1 MAEKSGTGSGRRRAS
16 EDAAADSGSATVR
29 SFPDRG
35 ADGDGLTQ
43 RQRRVLEVIHDSIER
58 RGYPPSVR
66 EIGEAVG
73 LSSSST
79 VHAHLGA
86 LQDKGYLRRD
96 PTKPRAIEVCY
107 EPDSGAVV
115 DRRPVRHVPLVGD
128 VAAGTGTLAAEN
140 IEETMPLPEDLTGDG
155 QLFMLRVR
163 GDSMIDAGIFD
174 GDYVVVRQQ
183 PDAEPGDTVI
193 AGIPGE
199 EATVKTFLRRR
210 SKIVLRPENS
220 TMDEMVFDP
229 RDVAIYGKVVSL
241 LRRL

>member
-1 MAEKSGTGSGRRRAS
+1 MS
-16 EDAAADSGSATVR
+16 ELTPRQRQVLEFIDEEVR
-29 SFPDRG
+29 S
-35 ADGDGLTQ
+35 
-43 RQRRVLEVIHDSIER
+43 

-79 VHAHLGA
+79 VHAHLAA

-96 PTKPRAIEVCY
+96 PTKPRALELHF
-107 EPDSGAVV
+107 EPGSGAALE
-115 DRRPVRHVPLVGD
+115 RRPVRHVPLVGD
-128 VAAGTGTLAAEN
+128 VAAGTGVLAEEN
-140 IEETMPLPEDLTGDG
+140 IEETVPVPEDFTGAG

-163 GDSMIDAGIFD
+163 GDSMLDAGILD

-183 PDAEPGDTVI
+183 PTAEAGEIVV

-210 SKIVLRPENS
+210 GKIVLRPENPA
-220 TMDEMVFDP
+220 MGDLVYDPDE
-229 RDVAIYGKVVSL
+229 VAIYGKVVSL
-241 LRRL
+241 LRRF

>member
-1 MAEKSGTGSGRRRAS
+1 MS
-16 EDAAADSGSATVR
+16 ELTPRQRQVLEFIDEEVR
-29 SFPDRG
+29 S
-35 ADGDGLTQ
+35 
-43 RQRRVLEVIHDSIER
+43 

-79 VHAHLGA
+79 VHAHLAA

-96 PTKPRAIEVCY
+96 PTKPRALELHF
-107 EPDSGAVV
+107 EPGSGAALE
-115 DRRPVRHVPLVGD
+115 RRPVRHVPLVGD
-128 VAAGTGTLAAEN
+128 VAAGTGVLAEEN
-140 IEETMPLPEDLTGDG
+140 IEETVPMPEDFTGAG

-163 GDSMIDAGIFD
+163 GDSMVDAGVLD

-183 PDAEPGDTVI
+183 PTAEAGEIVV

-210 SKIVLRPENS
+210 SKIVLRPENPA
-220 TMDEMVFDP
+220 MEDLVYEPDE
-229 RDVAIYGKVVSL
+229 VAIYGKVVSL
-241 LRRL
+241 LRRF

>member
-1 MAEKSGTGSGRRRAS
+1 M
-16 EDAAADSGSATVR
+16 
-29 SFPDRG
+29 PD
-35 ADGDGLTQ
+35 LTARQ
-43 RQRRVLEVIHDSIER
+43 RQVLEFIDDEVRE

-79 VHAHLGA
+79 VHAHLAA

-96 PTKPRAIEVCY
+96 PTKPRALELHF
-107 EPDSGAVV
+107 DSGSGTALE
-115 DRRPVRHVPLVGD
+115 RRPVRHVPLVGD
-128 VAAGTGTLAAEN
+128 VAAGTGVLAAEN
-140 IEETMPLPEDLTGDG
+140 IEESIPMPEDFTGAG

-163 GDSMIDAGIFD
+163 GESMLDAGILD

-183 PDAEPGDTVI
+183 PTAEPGEIVV

-210 SKIVLRPENS
+210 AKIVLRPENPA
-220 TMDEMVFDP
+220 MDELVFEPD
-229 RDVAIYGKVVSL
+229 DVTIYGKVVSL
-241 LRRL
+241 LRRF

>member
-1 MAEKSGTGSGRRRAS
+1 MS
-16 EDAAADSGSATVR
+16 E
-29 SFPDRG
+29 G
-35 ADGDGLTQ
+35 APLTP
-43 RQRRVLEVIHDSIER
+43 RQQQVLEFIDAEVRH

-79 VHAHLGA
+79 VHAHLAA

-96 PTKPRAIEVCY
+96 PTKPRAIEICF

-115 DRRPVRHVPLVGD
+115 DRRPVRHVPLIGD

-155 QLFMLRVR
+155 QLFMLGVR
-163 GDSMIDAGIFD
+163 GESMIDGGIFD
-174 GDYVVVRQQ
+174 RDYVVVR
-183 PDAEPGDTVI
+183 PTDTAEPGDIVV

-199 EATVKTFLRRR
+199 EATVKTFL
-210 SKIVLRPENS
+210 SKRGKIILRPANAVLE
-220 TMDEMVFDP
+220 DMVFDP
-229 RDVAIYGKVVSL
+229 SEITVYGKVVTV